1 MTDQPSNE
9 ASPQVTTS
17 VNVAAGQP
25 VAILVKGPTNGIGT
39 AGGVL
44 GIVGMALI
52 LVPFVGGILCLLG
65 AILGGV
71 GISKGSKEGLPKGMA
86 ITGLVLGLVGLA
98 IYLVVTMVWA
108 GLATAT
114 VDPTFTTIPG

>member
-1 MTDQPSNE
+1 MSEQPNKE

-17 VNVAAGQP
+17 VNVGGAP
-25 VAILVKGPTNGIGT
+25 VAVMVNAPTNSVGT

-52 LVPFVGGILCLLG
+52 LVPFIGGILCLLG

-71 GISKGSKEGLPKGMA
+71 GLNKAGKENLPKGLA
-86 ITGLVLGLVGLA
+86 ITGLVCGLVGIA
-98 IYLVVTMVWA
+98 IYLAVTVLFAAASTA
-108 GLATAT
+108 GAG
-114 VDPTFTTIPG
+114 V